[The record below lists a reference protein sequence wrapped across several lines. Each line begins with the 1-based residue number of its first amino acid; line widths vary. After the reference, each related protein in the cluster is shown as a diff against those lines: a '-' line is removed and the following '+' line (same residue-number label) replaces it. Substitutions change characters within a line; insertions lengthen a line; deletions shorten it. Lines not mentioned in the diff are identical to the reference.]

1 MRSPDC
7 VGALILNS
15 EGKVFVQRR
24 SPTRRVFPGVWDIV
38 GGHVEAG
45 ETAEGA
51 LGREIEEETGWRL
64 RRIVARI
71 VDWEWEHDG
80 VLRHEADYIVEVD
93 GDLSAPQLENGKH
106 DAHAWVGPND
116 LELMTIGRDSADVG
130 LRHVVERALAFRQT
144 SGNM

>member
-1 MRSPDC
+1 MCRCPDFEFGRKSVC
-7 VGALILNS
+7 PAP
-15 EGKVFVQRR
+15 F

-71 VDWEWEHDG
+71 VDWGWEHDG

-116 LELMTIGRDSADVG
+116 LELMTIGRKYVMRADEHSRSPHSYLIYCANE
-130 LRHVVERALAFRQT
+130 LRI
-144 SGNM
+144 